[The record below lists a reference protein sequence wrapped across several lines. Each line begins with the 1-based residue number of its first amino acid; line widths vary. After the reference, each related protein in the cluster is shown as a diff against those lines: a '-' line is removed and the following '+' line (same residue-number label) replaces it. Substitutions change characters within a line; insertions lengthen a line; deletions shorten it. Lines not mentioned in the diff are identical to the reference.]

1 MLKKIGLTAL
11 VAVIGLGLLS
21 RTEVGRWTFSHLRLA
36 GSDAAAAVRSMVSL
50 ETEIKRID
58 HEIDELKS
66 DISASYPPLAR
77 EMVEVEQLKKDVAG
91 GEKDVSARESVVKS
105 LKVKLD
111 DSATDKATQEFTAA
125 WKSFQIAERNLQT
138 RKEVLQRKEE
148 LVEQSKA
155 KIKAMVDKQGLLKVK
170 LAGLRTDLEKVRVAQ
185 VESNVKIDDSRLAGI
200 EKDMQAVEK
209 RIAEMNTE
217 MSLKEKF
224 ATGAESVE
232 AKVEQ
237 AKAAEEYEARFGPKA
252 KVVKET
258 K

>member
-1 MLKKIGLTAL
+1 MMKKIGLTAL

-21 RTEVGRWTFSHLRLA
+21 RTDVGRWAFSHLRLA

-77 EMVEVEQLKKDVAG
+77 EMVEVETLKKDVTAS
-91 GEKDVSARESVVKS
+91 EKDVAARESVVKS
-105 LKVKLD
+105 LKVKLE
-111 DSATDKATQEFTAA
+111 DSSSDKATAEFTAA
-125 WKSFQIAERNLQT
+125 WKSFQIAERNLST
-138 RKEVLQRKEE
+138 KKEVLQRKEE
-148 LVEQSKA
+148 LVEQSKE
-155 KIKAMVDKQGLLKVK
+155 KIKAMVNKQGLLKVK
-170 LAGLRTDLEKVRVAQ
+170 LAGMRADLEKVRVAQ
-185 VESNVKIDDSRLAGI
+185 VESNVKVDDSRLAGI

-209 RIAEMNTE
+209 RISEMNTE
-217 MSLKEKF
+217 LSLKEKF
-224 ATGAESVE
+224 NNGAESVE

-237 AKAAEEYEARFGPKA
+237 AKALEEFDSRFGPKA
-252 KVVKET
+252 KVVKE